1 MAKSPDRRQA
11 KSWAALRTALMSLIR
26 EKGFDAIT
34 VQEIL
39 DRADIGRSTFYAH
52 TTGKIDLLRKSVRQ
66 LRSELLAQTP
76 AKKMGSIGAKPLSY
90 SRFMIDH
97 LDANRDLYYNVVHT
111 RGGDVVLK
119 EIRTLVADFA
129 REDLVAFGIAPG
141 VTCEFAVQYLS
152 GAFMAVVTWWLD
164 RRPPVTAAEL
174 DAMFR
179 GYAERGLGLTIK

>member
-1 MAKSPDRRQA
+1 
-11 KSWAALRTALMSLIR
+11 MSLIR

-39 DRADIGRSTFYAH
+39 DRADVGRSTFYAH
-52 TTGKIDLLRKSVRQ
+52 TTGKVDLLRKSVRQ
-66 LRSELLAQTP
+66 LRSELLAQTLT
-76 AKKMGSIGAKPLSY
+76 KEKSGTGVMLSY

-97 LDANRDLYYNVVHT
+97 LDSNRDLYYNVVHT

-119 EIRTLVADFA
+119 EIRNLVADFA
-129 REDLVAFGIAPG
+129 REDLGAYGIAPG

>member
-1 MAKSPDRRQA
+1 MAKAPDRRQA
-11 KSWAALRTALMSLIR
+11 KSWTALRKALMSLIR

-39 DRADIGRSTFYAH
+39 DRADVGRSTLYAH
-52 TTGKIDLLRKSVRQ
+52 TTGKVDLLRKSVRQ
-66 LRSELLAQTP
+66 LRSELLAQTL
-76 AKKMGSIGAKPLSY
+76 AKEKSGTSFRPLAY

-111 RGGDVVLK
+111 RGGEVVLK
-119 EIRTLVADFA
+119 EIRNLVADFA
-129 REDLVAFGIAPG
+129 REDLVAYGVAPG
-141 VTCEFAVQYLS
+141 ITCEFAVQYLS
-152 GAFMAVVTWWLD
+152 GAFMAAVTWWLD

-174 DAMFR
+174 DDMFR

>member
-1 MAKSPDRRQA
+1 MAKAPDRRQA
-11 KSWAALRTALMSLIR
+11 KSWTALRRALMSLIR

-39 DRADIGRSTFYAH
+39 DRADVGRSTFYVH
-52 TTGKIDLLRKSVRQ
+52 TTGKVDLLRKSVRQ
-66 LRSELLAQTP
+66 LRSELLAQMV
-76 AKKMGSIGAKPLSY
+76 AKDNGGNVERPLSY

-111 RGGDVVLK
+111 RGGEVVLK
-119 EIRTLVADFA
+119 EIRNLVADFA
-129 REDLVAFGIAPG
+129 REDLVAYGIAPG

-152 GAFMAVVTWWLD
+152 GAFMATVTWWLD

-179 GYAERGLGLTIK
+179 GYAERGLGLTFN